1 MTVGKFFGY
10 LFLLL
15 ILALIAL
22 IGWIFLGKYVTNYFF
37 TYRLTV
43 EVEVDGATKTGS
55 TLYRVRAFKSWNQV
69 STRPKTLAAGTASEG
84 VAALIDLGRYGTL
97 VAAQDYN
104 SPHYWKYR
112 KERGLPELDY
122 HLDMLRPV
130 APSELLYAAY
140 VPGKDYLTWPEPHRA
155 LAGVTHRV
163 QLKRFPPFIWIPP
176 SGNFREARQLMPDQ
190 FAEVIG
196 PGVKLKA
203 AWIEPVRWVF
213 WVPTKYDKMPKWLE
227 ENIAWMKEPNQD
239 IVERSPP
246 HEFRLFPRMIIGNYW

>member
-15 ILALIAL
+15 ILALLAL
-22 IGWIFLGKYVTNYFF
+22 VGWIFLGKYVTNYFF

-55 TLYRVRAFKSWNQV
+55 TLYRVRAWPQADE
-69 STRPKTLAAGTASEG
+69 RPLAVLASEG

-97 VAAQDYN
+97 AAARYYN
-104 SPHYWKYR
+104 APHYWKYL
-112 KERGLPELDY
+112 KDRGLPELDR

-130 APSELLYAAY
+130 GPAELPYAAY
-140 VPGKDYLTWPEPHRA
+140 FPGKPYLTWPEPHRT
-155 LAGVTHRV
+155 LAGITHRV

-203 AWIEPVRWVF
+203 VWIEPVRWVF
-213 WVPTKYDKMPKWLE
+213 WVPTKYDETPKWLE
-227 ENIAWMKEPNQD
+227 ENIAWLNRPNKP
-239 IVERSPP
+239 IVETRRED
-246 HEFRLFPRMIIGNYW
+246 EFRLYPDMIVGDHWR